1 MVEKMCTSYG
11 QLLGTVDGKSY
22 HAFPS
27 VDSLCGPGV
36 EQKLRELGFGYRAS
50 YIAKSALT
58 IREKGGEEW
67 LLSLRKLSYE
77 EAHSALVQLTGIG
90 AKVIPYSTLTVE
102 FNVFCMKL

>member
-11 QLLGTVDGKSY
+11 TLLGTVDGKPY

-27 VDSLCGPGV
+27 IDALCAAGV

-50 YIAKSALT
+50 YIAKSALA

-67 LLSLRKLSYE
+67 LRSLRKLRYE
-77 EAHSALVQLTGIG
+77 EAHGALVELSGIG
-90 AKVIPYSTLTVE
+90 AKVIGRSP
-102 FNVFCMKL
+102 KL